1 MAEEK
6 LGTLQYDMLVNQ
18 KKLDDQL
25 EDITKKLQ
33 EKDKQWKD
41 ILSGQGNVITPKIN
55 VTDLGNL
62 TKANEAI
69 AVANNAVAKSTDAIK
84 SKISE
89 LRTELKK
96 NITAYEDMDAA
107 ARQTSGASKL
117 ADIQSQKDQL
127 VELGEAYRQAT
138 TDKREAVK
146 AESYWNKVG
155 KDEVT
160 AQMEL
165 NKKASDQRAA
175 QINKEIQDQKKF
187 EQQAK
192 NAGTKQAFEDYERL
206 KKASDQRVE
215 QLRKEAL
222 ALGKI
227 AEAYRQSKDPIQKLD
242 LSTQYKQKQL
252 QYTED
257 PAQIKELNRQIL
269 ANNEARKKLVIT
281 QREQEASTRRLWQEQ
296 KLKIAVDNQ
305 AAGSIERLR
314 AQYALLKF
322 QLSQVKFSDPNAVAS
337 VQKLQTAI
345 AGVKAEIQALQPTLG
360 IWGKL
365 TSAIR
370 TYATA
375 YLSVQAVLG
384 LGRAI
389 YGQTKEL
396 DSLDFSMKT
405 VIKSS
410 TELAQTQKFLSEVA
424 VNYGGDLL
432 TLSERYVRFR
442 AAAVQSNLAASDTQK
457 IFESVSKASGV
468 VGLRTDQLSNAYLAL
483 EQMISKGKITTEELR
498 RQLGDVLPG
507 SFGIMANA
515 LGVTIPELDK
525 MLKKGEVLSTVA
537 LPKFAAAL
545 EKAYGIESLKKIDTL
560 AAAQGRLSTEFTG
573 LIKGLQASDTFKGA
587 INGVASFLGFI
598 KDNIGAITILSKAL
612 VGLIITNATYKAIL
626 TASVPIQRTLLLL
639 TGNQTAALTQL
650 SFAQK
655 RVIAGQAAAIAGT
668 TMWARAWNALKITF
682 LSNPLGVIL
691 TGLTL
696 IGTALYAISGR
707 TKEAQRGIVSFAD
720 NLSKEKSKLDQLF
733 NSLQKAGKSTYE
745 YKDALFQINN
755 LYGKYLPNL
764 LTEKSNIDEVTKARI
779 LANKSLEEEMML
791 RERSSRLEAASAKKD
806 QVMSEIMA
814 DILAASPS
822 ITAEKKGLIFARIMD
837 IANIGELDPEKRK
850 VLISK
855 AFKGDLSAIEEY
867 VSKATYALEGYKA
880 KVASIDAFFSA
891 RESKKVD
898 LFDPEIIEKAKKDF
912 EEYSK
917 LQSQGAGQL
926 MISPFIDKDNQTL
939 RQWLENQI
947 KLYKGNEDALRSL
960 YLAMA
965 ELDKNQN
972 SSASRLAKIAEDRA
986 EAIKKLNDKYLAD
999 QEDFANYE
1007 MGIQAT
1013 RIANMEDGLD
1023 KEIKLN
1029 ELAYEKRIAAIEKEK
1044 IARLNLLN
1052 EAAGIRTGAAN
1063 EITSFDA
1070 TGYSPEITELI
1081 RKANENDLQS
1091 RKNAENDLRESN
1103 LKSEKDYQ
1111 IKINEIR
1118 RDANDQFLS
1127 GIQKEKAA
1135 INEKYDEWVRKATTN
1150 KKLVDEIESSRR
1162 VAISEVDRQN
1172 AIDRLDFEREI
1183 EYKKNEIRLKGN
1195 DQSEKLNRAN
1205 FETYYKYELKRG
1217 KLLLQSV
1224 NIDKQQEG
1232 RDVLNKLLQDVTLN
1246 NLDKE
1251 AELRKQILAYADDL
1265 FESLSKVLGLTE
1277 QEAKALK
1284 GSFDALK
1291 KAASGDIVG
1300 GAVEATMNLFN
1311 IVLDSYTQGKE
1322 KRDAFYESAIA
1333 QQKDYN
1339 LLLNEQLRLSSEI
1352 DGTLFFTNIKDKIAS
1367 SVSALKDANE
1377 NYIEAFSKLSDASAI
1392 VGTKKV
1398 VDWANVAAGSVTGI
1412 FGALVGLFGGKK
1424 TVNVLAPLL
1433 ETYPELLDA
1442 NNKFNISL
1450 AESLIKN
1457 NQLEESSAKIVQNVI
1472 DWAKAAEEAKKQ
1484 LDGVI
1489 TDLVGSL
1496 GSDLETSLVS
1506 AFTEGTDSAIAFGD
1520 AVGNVIDN
1528 IIKKMIFQ
1536 TVFGA
1541 GLKKLQ
1547 TDMYASMGLQADG
1560 TTPIEGQP
1568 KKPDGTE
1575 LIDFSWIDD
1584 LKKYNQENKDKTA
1597 EFNRLM
1603 EEAKA
1608 AGYLQQAAAT
1618 TSSGISKGI
1627 QALTEDTGRRLEG
1640 LINSIRETSVMNMG
1654 NTKQLVE
1661 SSQMIQGYA
1670 AQSLGH
1676 LRNIDATT
1684 AAQLTLFNE
1693 IMTSTNGTGGKGIK
1707 VYVQ

>member
-33 EKDKQWKD
+33 EKDKQWKE

-55 VTDLGNL
+55 ISDLGNL

-69 AVANNAVAKSTDAIK
+69 ANSTKNVTKSNVDVATSMALLEKQIKAETIALKELSDQELKSTTNQSRLAELQKKIDLYAKFKESLNEEVKARKAQESADKKKADSDERELKRLQKLTEAQQLYRSKLTATVAN
-84 SKISE
+84 
-89 LRTELKK
+89 
-96 NITAYEDMDAA
+96 
-107 ARQTSGASKL
+107 TS
-117 ADIQSQKDQL
+117 
-127 VELGEAYRQAT
+127 
-138 TDKREAVK
+138 
-146 AESYWNKVG
+146 VG
-155 KDEVT
+155 TPEN
-160 AQMEL
+160 L
-165 NKKASDQRAA
+165 AA
-175 QINKEIQDQKKF
+175 QK
-187 EQQAK
+187 AV
-192 NAGTKQAFEDYERL
+192 L
-206 KKASDQRVE
+206 K
-215 QLRKEAL
+215 
-222 ALGKI
+222 
-227 AEAYRQSKDPIQKLD
+227 YD
-242 LSTQYKQKQL
+242 LKT
-252 QYTED
+252 TED
-257 PAQIKELNRQIL
+257 PAEIARLTKAIKD
-269 ANNEARKKLVIT
+269 NEIARKSLIKA
-281 QREQEASTRRLWQEQ
+281 QKDQQASARSLWQEQ

-345 AGVKAEIQALQPTLG
+345 AGVKTEIQALQPTLG

-384 LGRAI
+384 LGRAV

-432 TLSERYVRFR
+432 TLSERYIKFR
-442 AAAVQSNLAASDTQK
+442 AAAVQSNVSAAQTQK
-457 IFESVSKASGV
+457 IFESVSKAAGTL
-468 VGLRTDQLSNAYLAL
+468 GLRTDELSGTYLAL
-483 EQMISKGKITTEELR
+483 EQMLSKGKVTTEELR
-498 RQLGDVLPG
+498 RQLGERLPG
-507 SFGIMANA
+507 AFGIMANA

-573 LIKGLQASDTFKGA
+573 FIKGIGASDTFKGA

-598 KDNIGAITILSKAL
+598 KDNIGVITILSNAL

-668 TMWARAWNALKITF
+668 TMWARAWNALKIAF

-707 TKEAQRGIVSFAD
+707 TKEAQHGIVSFAD

-733 NSLQKAGKSTYE
+733 NSLQKARKSTYE

-779 LANKSLEEEMML
+779 LSNKSLEEEMML

-850 VLISK
+850 ALISK

-999 QEDFANYE
+999 QEDFANFE
-1007 MGIQAT
+1007 AGIAAG
-1013 RIANMEDGLD
+1013 RIAEMEDSIE
-1023 KEIKLN
+1023 KEKKLN
-1029 ELAYEKRIAAIEKEK
+1029 ELAYENRIAAINKEK
-1044 IARLNLLN
+1044 QQRLD
-1052 EAAGIRTGAAN
+1052 IIN
-1063 EITSFDA
+1063 EIEGRKKGASNEILSFST
-1070 TGYSPEITELI
+1070 TGLSKEGQALAVKGLKDDTQFRI
-1081 RKANENDLQS
+1081 
-1091 RKNAENDLRESN
+1091 NAKIILDEAN

-1111 IKINEIR
+1111 YKIAELR

-1127 GIQKEKAA
+1127 GIEKERAA
-1135 INEKYDEWVRKATTN
+1135 IDEKYDDWLKKAAATNDITLMADVEIGRKIAQ
-1150 KKLVDEIESSRR
+1150 
-1162 VAISEVDRQN
+1162 SELDKQY
-1172 AIDRLDFEREI
+1172 AIDQLDFAREI
-1183 EYKKNEIRLKGN
+1183 EYKKNEIANFGAANRRKLDKANFDTYVSFERQRIKILKSSESVDKQREGLTAEQKLKQDEILQGLTEEERLRN
-1195 DQSEKLNRAN
+1195 DILKAAASLSDILATNLGLSEAQSKQIDLAISSLQNIASGDYVSAAAGLLSSILDKQSALDFSNLEDKLAKPWEEFEKWLAASNRGLQQYIKLRDEAIGVDKYSASTMVIEEQQRKLAEYQEKLDNLSFSLKISGDGWFN
-1205 FETYYKYELKRG
+1205 KPYTEIDNQLTDLEQKLGGIFNQEGELKEWG
-1217 KLLLQSV
+1217 LGFWKSV
-1224 NIDKQQEG
+1224 SGVFSFDLSQILYDNLGQFDITKINELINQGLITDESVIKAV
-1232 RDVLNKLLQDVTLN
+1232 DDYITLK
-1246 NLDKE
+1246 DAIKE
-1251 AELRKQILAYADDL
+1251 AEAAKRELLTATVADTLAQSLTDGFKNGLSSAADFADT
-1265 FESLSKVLGLTE
+1265 FEGFIRG
-1277 QEAKALK
+1277 AIDNALK
-1284 GSFDALK
+1284 ILSEPDFK
-1291 KAASGDIVG
+1291 KWYTDFAAAMESEGMLTSDEIAG
-1300 GAVEATMNLFN
+1300 LRESWNAIIERQKAN
-1311 IVLDSYTQGKE
+1311 
-1322 KRDAFYESAIA
+1322 RDAVYAISG
-1333 QQKDYN
+1333 
-1339 LLLNEQLRLSSEI
+1339 LPSV
-1352 DGTLFFTNIKDKIAS
+1352 AS
-1367 SVSALKDANE
+1367 
-1377 NYIEAFSKLSDASAI
+1377 
-1392 VGTKKV
+1392 
-1398 VDWANVAAGSVTGI
+1398 
-1412 FGALVGLFGGKK
+1412 
-1424 TVNVLAPLL
+1424 
-1433 ETYPELLDA
+1433 
-1442 NNKFNISL
+1442 
-1450 AESLIKN
+1450 
-1457 NQLEESSAKIVQNVI
+1457 
-1472 DWAKAAEEAKKQ
+1472 
-1484 LDGVI
+1484 
-1489 TDLVGSL
+1489 
-1496 GSDLETSLVS
+1496 
-1506 AFTEGTDSAIAFGD
+1506 EGT
-1520 AVGNVIDN
+1520 
-1528 IIKKMIFQ
+1528 
-1536 TVFGA
+1536 
-1541 GLKKLQ
+1541 
-1547 TDMYASMGLQADG
+1547 G
-1560 TTPIEGQP
+1560 T
-1568 KKPDGTE
+1568 
-1575 LIDFSWIDD
+1575 S
-1584 LKKYNQENKDKTA
+1584 
-1597 EFNRLM
+1597 
-1603 EEAKA
+1603 
-1608 AGYLQQAAAT
+1608 
-1618 TSSGISKGI
+1618 ISKGI

-1640 LINSIRETSVMNMG
+1640 LINSIRETSVMSMG

-1676 LRNIDATT
+1676 LRNIDMTT
-1684 AAQLTLFNE
+1684 SEQLKLLNSVVF
-1693 IMTSTNGTGGKGIK
+1693 SGHSKGGAGIK
-1707 VYVQ
+1707 TFTD